1 MTPIGYAW
9 HLLGY
14 NLKRQK
20 KKKTLNDKCIHTAK
34 EEELKIEKKK
44 ERKKSTLHSFS
55 IIIHV
60 VKRSL
65 KMR

>member
-34 EEELKIEKKK
+34 EEELKIEKRKK
-44 ERKKSTLHSFS
+44 EKNQRCTASA
-55 IIIHV
+55 
-60 VKRSL
+60 
-65 KMR
+65 